1 MLGVIAMRVGLYF
14 RVSTND
20 KGQSVETQRL
30 PLVEYCAASAHTI
43 VGEWADE
50 ASATNLKGRS
60 GWRAMLE
67 AASQRKFDLLLVH
80 RLDRAFRSVP
90 EAASTLER
98 LRGWGIGFRS
108 LQESWIDTTS
118 PFGEALYYIT
128 AAYAS
133 LERGILRERV
143 KAGMVRAKRQGV
155 HVGRP
160 AKLNGNL
167 DALRPAIEAGALTR
181 SAAARQLGVTLSAV
195 SRALRKGNA
204 KSNAETGTTSGNIEA
219 D

>member
-1 MLGVIAMRVGLYF
+1 MRVGVYL

-20 KGQSVETQRL
+20 KGQTVETQRL
-30 PLVEYCAASAHTI
+30 PLAEFCAASHHTI
-43 VGEWADE
+43 VGEWSDE
-50 ASATNLKGRS
+50 ASATNLKART

-67 AASQRKFDLLLVH
+67 AASKRKFDLLLVH

-143 KAGMVRAKRQGV
+143 RAGMDRAKRQGV

-160 AKLNGNL
+160 HALNGNL
-167 DALRPAIEAGALTR
+167 DALLPAIAAGTLSR
-181 SAAARQLGVTLSAV
+181 RAAAKRLGVAVSTV
-195 SRALRKGNA
+195 SRAMLQKGGPIDE
-204 KSNAETGTTSGNIEA
+204 AETRTAAGSVNV
-219 D
+219 

>member
-1 MLGVIAMRVGLYF
+1 MKVGIYL

-20 KGQSVETQRL
+20 KGQTVETQRL
-30 PLVEYCAASAHTI
+30 PLAEFCEASGHTI
-43 VGEWADE
+43 VGAWSDE
-50 ASATNLKGRS
+50 ASATNLKART
-60 GWRAMLE
+60 GWRAMLD

-98 LRGWGIGFRS
+98 LRAWGIGFRS
-108 LQESWIDTTS
+108 LQESWLDTTS

-143 KAGMVRAKRQGV
+143 LAGLRRAKAEGR
-155 HVGRP
+155 HIGRP
-160 AKLNGNL
+160 QVLNGNL
-167 DALRPAIEAGALTR
+167 DALLPQILAGGLSR
-181 SAAARQLGVTLSAV
+181 RQAARLLHVNVSTV
-195 SRALRKGNA
+195 SRAVLRKTRQNGA
-204 KSNAETGTTSGNIEA
+204 SETLTTA
-219 D
+219 ALPDA

>member
-1 MLGVIAMRVGLYF
+1 MRVGIYA

-20 KGQSVETQRL
+20 KGQTVETQRL
-30 PLVEYCAASAHTI
+30 PLEEWCAASGHTV
-43 VGEWADE
+43 VGSWTDE
-50 ASATNLKGRS
+50 AGATNLRART
-60 GWRAMLE
+60 GWRDMLE
-67 AASQRKFDLLLVH
+67 AASRRKFDLLLVH

-143 KAGMVRAKRQGV
+143 RAGMARARKQGKRL
-155 HVGRP
+155 GRP
-160 AKLNGNL
+160 RVLNGNL
-167 DALRPAIEAGALTR
+167 DALRPAIASGALSR
-181 SAAARQLGVTLSAV
+181 RQAARQLGVSPRTI
-195 SRALRKGNA
+195 SRALTVA
-204 KSNAETGTTSGNIEA
+204 
-219 D
+219 

>member
-1 MLGVIAMRVGLYF
+1 MRVGIYL

-20 KGQSVETQRL
+20 KGQTVETQRL
-30 PLVEYCAASAHTI
+30 PLEEWAVSSSHTI
-43 VGEWADE
+43 VGVWSDE
-50 ASATNLKGRS
+50 ASATNLKART
-60 GWRAMLE
+60 GWRSILE
-67 AASQRKFDLLLVH
+67 AASTRKFDLLLVH

-143 KAGMVRAKRQGV
+143 KAGLDRARRQGKAL
-155 HVGRP
+155 GRP
-160 AKLNGNL
+160 CKLNGEFEAMRDRIRRGDL
-167 DALRPAIEAGALTR
+167 TQAGA
-181 SAAARQLGVTLSAV
+181 ARELGVSEATV
-195 SRALRKGNA
+195 SRMMRR
-204 KSNAETGTTSGNIEA
+204 
-219 D
+219 DH

>member
-1 MLGVIAMRVGLYF
+1 MRVGIYL

-20 KGQSVETQRL
+20 KGQTVETQRI
-30 PLVEYCAASAHTI
+30 PLEEFCAARGHTI
-43 VGEWADE
+43 VGVWADE
-50 ASATNLKGRS
+50 ASATNLKART
-60 GWRAMLE
+60 GWRAMLD
-67 AASQRKFDLLLVH
+67 AASTRKFDLLLVH

-133 LERGILRERV
+133 LERGILRETV
-143 KAGMVRAKRQGV
+143 KSGMERARKQGV

-167 DALRPAIEAGALTR
+167 DALRPAIAAGTLSR
-181 SAAARQLGVTLSAV
+181 SAAARQLDVSPSGV
-195 SRALRKGNA
+195 SRALRRA
-204 KSNAETGTTSGNIEA
+204 VTA
-219 D
+219 

>member
-1 MLGVIAMRVGLYF
+1 MRVGIYL

-20 KGQSVETQRL
+20 RGQTVETQRL
-30 PLVEYCAASAHTI
+30 PLVEYCAASGHTI
-43 VGEWADE
+43 VGEWSDE
-50 ASATNLKGRS
+50 AGATNLKART

-98 LRGWGIGFRS
+98 LRGWSIGFRS

-143 KAGMVRAKRQGV
+143 KAGMDRARKQGV

-160 AKLNGNL
+160 QALNGNL
-167 DALRPAIEAGALTR
+167 DSLRPAIEAGTLSR
-181 SAAARQLGVTLSAV
+181 RQAAKRLGVTVSTV
-195 SRALRKGNA
+195 SRSLSRKGGPNRGQETRA
-204 KSNAETGTTSGNIEA
+204 AAGLAEA
-219 D
+219 H

>member
-1 MLGVIAMRVGLYF
+1 MRVGIYL
-14 RVSTND
+14 RMSTND
-20 KGQSVETQRL
+20 KGQTVETQRL
-30 PLVEYCAASAHTI
+30 PLEEFCSASGHTI
-43 VGEWADE
+43 VGTWSDE
-50 ASATNLKGRS
+50 SSATNLKARI
-60 GWRAMLE
+60 GWRGMLE
-67 AASQRKFDLLLVH
+67 AASQRKFDLLIVY

-143 KAGMVRAKRQGV
+143 RAGMERARKQGK
-155 HVGRP
+155 HLGRP
-160 AKLNGNL
+160 RTEIAAFEAAVVGTSTKADLARRLGVSRATVYRL
-167 DALRPAIEAGALTR
+167 LSQKDSAAGA
-181 SAAARQLGVTLSAV
+181 SEMADIPAVSIVAAARP
-195 SRALRKGNA
+195 
-204 KSNAETGTTSGNIEA
+204 
-219 D
+219 